1 MPVVPTTTELNVVP
15 DVTVNGY
22 TALFGNTDNGTVNN
36 TWDFSAS
43 LSQIHGK
50 HNLHYG
56 LEFFDDQNA
65 TSGVPGD
72 PYGTFGF
79 NVGWTQSNPLTA
91 TSGQG
96 LGVAGLLLGYPTG
109 GSVDWDSNQLVKYH
123 YYGLFI
129 QDEYKLRKN
138 LTINLGLRWDVN
150 GSPSERH
157 DSMNAGF
164 CLTCPNPYTQQ
175 INYKQYPNLVDP
187 LTGGWLFAGAG
198 QPAAPFGVQ
207 LNHWQPRFGISW
219 AVTDKWVVRAG
230 YGLFYSFNN
239 TAVDSQGFN
248 QNTSYVASLDG
259 NLTPTNY
266 FLSGH
271 PYPNG
276 VLAPSGSSA
285 GLKPWRARRSAIR
298 APTASFL
305 TSSAGRL
312 ASSERCPK
320 ECWWTW
326 NTLQTIPT
334 LSPLAA
340 FGRRVRGAAGRLLRE
355 QRLVQCQCCQ
365 SVLQRAA
372 SGNGFGR
379 IRHRAGLSIN
389 AAVPPLQRY

>member
-1 MPVVPTTTELNVVP
+1 MYGTFQILKNFSTNAGTGLPGIVSTTGKETGLPFNAILAITHVFSPSLVFDAKLSFMRYTDTTLVGEAIPQDFTGDKIGGLKMPVVPTTTELNVVP

-109 GSVDWDSNQLVKYH
+109 GSIDWDSNQLVKYH

-175 INYKQYPNLVDP
+175 INYKQYPNLVNP

-198 QPAAPFGVQ
+198 QPAA
-207 LNHWQPRFGISW
+207 RS
-219 AVTDKWVVRAG
+219 
-230 YGLFYSFNN
+230 
-239 TAVDSQGFN
+239 GFN
-248 QNTSYVASLDG
+248 SIT
-259 NLTPTNY
+259 
-266 FLSGH
+266 
-271 PYPNG
+271 
-276 VLAPSGSSA
+276 GSR
-285 GLKPWRARRSAIR
+285 GLG
-298 APTASFL
+298 
-305 TSSAGRL
+305 SAGRL
-312 ASSERCPK
+312 PISGWCGPATACSIRSTIRRWIRRASIRTPPMS
-320 ECWWTW
+320 
-326 NTLQTIPT
+326 L
-334 LSPLAA
+334 
-340 FGRRVRGAAGRLLRE
+340 RLM
-355 QRLVQCQCCQ
+355 
-365 SVLQRAA
+365 
-372 SGNGFGR
+372 GT
-379 IRHRAGLSIN
+379 
-389 AAVPPLQRY
+389 